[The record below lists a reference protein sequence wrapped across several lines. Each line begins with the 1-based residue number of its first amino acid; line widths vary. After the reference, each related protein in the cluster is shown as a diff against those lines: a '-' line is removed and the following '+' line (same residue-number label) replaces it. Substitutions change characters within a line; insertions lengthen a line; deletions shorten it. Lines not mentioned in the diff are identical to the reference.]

1 MVEIKTIFKV
11 ACTVCECEVEVKRDT
26 WIKDFMCDRCTW
38 FWYKGYKGKPQSDDS
53 AALVETAKKTKQGL
67 LRG

>member
-26 WIKDFMCDRCTW
+26 WTKDFMCDRCTW
-38 FWYKGYKGKPQSDDS
+38 FWYKGYKDKPQSDDS